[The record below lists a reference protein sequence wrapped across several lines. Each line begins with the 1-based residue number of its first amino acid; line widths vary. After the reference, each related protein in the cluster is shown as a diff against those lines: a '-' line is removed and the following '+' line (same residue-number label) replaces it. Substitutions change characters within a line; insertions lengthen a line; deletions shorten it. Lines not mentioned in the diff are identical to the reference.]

1 MCGEAEFEGEIM
13 AVASPTAP
21 TSRTLSS
28 GVPPPS
34 RTLSSGMPPTSRR
47 GDIVKELFLSPEA
60 TRAGRGKSSPAP
72 SRVQVFACGGMHIPA
87 PAQPMLHVV
96 HVDTAA
102 TSNAIAAGGNNREQ
116 SDLFTALFESH
127 EDTGVV
133 SCVAISTAGA
143 RGRGILLAG
152 SYDKGVRILRN
163 VLSSGDDIE
172 SRTATAGGGRRD
184 ESDED
189 GDGTIG
195 HKQTPSTQAPSGVM
209 EMLGYHRDGVR
220 AVAISADGRW
230 AVSGGREGHIKVWEV
245 PQDPPRSRTF
255 RSKGGETEP
264 VADFEAHRGVVLSL
278 CMSPD
283 ARVLLSA
290 GSDNDVRVWDLALV
304 VYARRL
310 VLNRSREL
318 WATGRVRRARAKR
331 HSSSISPKRA
341 GRGGGAASGDGISAL
356 EAFGRSKDQRQQ
368 ILESLFALPE
378 IIYAKILMYL

>member
-1 MCGEAEFEGEIM
+1 MCGEAEFEGEII
-13 AVASPTAP
+13 ALASPTAP

-28 GVPPPS
+28 GVPP
-34 RTLSSGMPPTSRR
+34 TSGR
-47 GDIVKELFLSPEA
+47 GDIVKELFLPPEA
-60 TRAGRGKSSPAP
+60 TRAGRGKSS
-72 SRVQVFACGGMHIPA
+72 SA
-87 PAQPMLHVV
+87 PAQLMPHVV

-133 SCVAISTAGA
+133 SCVAISIAGA
-143 RGRGILLAG
+143 RGREILLAG

-172 SRTATAGGGRRD
+172 SRTATAEGGRRD

-189 GDGTIG
+189 GNGTIG
-195 HKQTPSTQAPSGVM
+195 PAQTPSTQAPSGVM
-209 EMLGYHRDGVR
+209 EMLRHHRDGVR
-220 AVAISADGRW
+220 AKAISADGRR
-230 AVSGGREGHIKVWEV
+230 AVSGGCEGHIKVWEV
-245 PQDPPRSRTF
+245 PQDPPRSRTL

-264 VADFEAHRGVVLSL
+264 VAEFEVHRGVVLSL

-310 VLNRSREL
+310 ILNRSREL
-318 WATGRVRRARAKR
+318 WATGRVRCACAKR
-331 HSSSISPKRA
+331 HSSSISPKWA
-341 GRGGGAASGDGISAL
+341 GRGGGAASGGGIPAL
-356 EAFGRSKDQRQQ
+356 EAFGKSKDQRQQ